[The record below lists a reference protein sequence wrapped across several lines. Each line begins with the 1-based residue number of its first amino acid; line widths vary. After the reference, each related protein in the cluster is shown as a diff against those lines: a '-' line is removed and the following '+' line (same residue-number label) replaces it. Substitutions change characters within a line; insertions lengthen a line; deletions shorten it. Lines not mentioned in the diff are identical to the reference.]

1 MMAPRLEPVKLAIQH
16 MGYRSEWMPVV
27 NVSMDKGPL
36 NIARSETIYY
46 SWIEV
51 NEDIIIVVNELVAQ
65 RLAEHDP
72 DNSGEQNADDAGD

>member
-16 MGYRSEWMPVV
+16 VGYRSKWMPVASV
-27 NVSMDKGPL
+27 NMDKGPL
-36 NIARSETIYY
+36 NIARGETIYY

-51 NEDIIIVVNELVAQ
+51 NVGIIIVVNELVAQ

-72 DNSGEQNADDAGD
+72 HNAGEQNADDARD